1 MSLKGSSKVPQKSL
15 KLQCQIC
22 LYFTSIVASFFFGLL
37 FLNNES
43 NSSENCHTIKVSEK
57 VCKETTF
64 PLRSKVLVLILHDML
79 VIHFYFSAK
88 LQVHEIFRCQIALKQ
103 ATVFNKL
110 MSLLQTLTD
119 TILNSTIF
127 RFSAFQFWNISNLSY
142 YWKWH
147 EWEKS
152 STLKMNSL
160 QDVTRFDCGICT

>member
-1 MSLKGSSKVPQKSL
+1 MSNVPILQLKCCFIFLV
-15 KLQCQIC
+15 
-22 LYFTSIVASFFFGLL
+22 FF

-103 ATVFNKL
+103 ASIQQIDELATDLDWYNFEFYHI
-110 MSLLQTLTD
+110 SL
-119 TILNSTIF
+119 F
-127 RFSAFQFWNISNLSY
+127 RFSILKYFKPQLL
-142 YWKWH
+142 
-147 EWEKS
+147 
-152 STLKMNSL
+152 LKMTWMRE
-160 QDVTRFDCGICT
+160 V